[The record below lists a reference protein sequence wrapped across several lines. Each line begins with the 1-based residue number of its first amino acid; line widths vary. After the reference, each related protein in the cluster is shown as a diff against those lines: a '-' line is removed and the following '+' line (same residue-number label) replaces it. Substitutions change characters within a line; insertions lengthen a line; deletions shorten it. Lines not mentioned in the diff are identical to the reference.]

1 MRRNGEQ
8 DSRLQLATLLPG
20 KPDGVHHA
28 LLLAVLLDIHGLQ
41 VVLGND
47 LESIVTAKIHQY
59 LRWKL
64 TFSKRFPNLISSMFT
79 YFSNRRR
86 MRECMLMVEYE
97 YDWRFISSD
106 ARRRS
111 LHTCLECHD
120 EPKESLLDFQVD
132 IGIVL
137 ISENILH
144 RFAQP
149 ADEGVPE
156 VLDFPF

>member
-1 MRRNGEQ
+1 
-8 DSRLQLATLLPG
+8 
-20 KPDGVHHA
+20 
-28 LLLAVLLDIHGLQ
+28 
-41 VVLGND
+41 
-47 LESIVTAKIHQY
+47 
-59 LRWKL
+59 
-64 TFSKRFPNLISSMFT
+64 
-79 YFSNRRR
+79 
-86 MRECMLMVEYE
+86 MLMVEYE

-149 ADEGVPE
+149 AYEAHKRYVYTIALAYTGGNASLTSGALPNIP
-156 VLDFPF
+156 LTPSHLTSYSL